1 MMSKMIIQ
9 KHRYLPPPILLRQFR
24 INNKWATFT
33 GYPSIRIT
41 CFVFTELVYSQ
52 QIKSSMGTKI
62 RFLHIMK
69 SNFDK
74 ILTERYIPRNIQ
86 TKKDELGC
94 VKLPAGS
101 LICPVDFKP
110 VTNKEGKKVT
120 AIKYSLKHE
129 EYHGSGI
136 RISDECKMAMIYLI
150 IINVSKHVFLR
161 KRMQDGDR
169 DQIEINTNDFIDI
182 LSDGCA
188 YFCYRHVLRDSHE
201 DINYQLISLKAW
213 AEGEIRIALSD
224 IIKYKRKASKTPRI
238 KDMFVKKGES
248 IYTCI
253 DKNLD
258 SDSRRK
264 MANKSRKL
272 NRVKM
277 LSKVI
282 FSARRRNVNKIYKVT
297 KKRTVKFN
305 VSYLM
310 EELNI
315 KLSKEGMLS
324 ISQRTVYRMIKDIL
338 SMCGKTISDL
348 YDEVKKNNGI
358 INTKDRKKVNIGHLR
373 LFYKGKYMHILIS
386 TKYIRDVFL
395 GEKPIEMSKAG

>member
-1 MMSKMIIQ
+1 MGDL
-9 KHRYLPPPILLRQFR
+9 HRLPIHPNNLFR
-24 INNKWATFT
+24 IDETCIFAANK
-33 GYPSIRIT
+33 
-41 CFVFTELVYSQ
+41 
-52 QIKSSMGTKI
+52 KHMGTKI
-62 RFLHIMK
+62 RILHIMK

-74 ILTERYIPRNIQ
+74 IITERYTPRNIQ
-86 TKKDELGC
+86 VKKDELGC

-136 RISDECKMAMIYLI
+136 QISDECKMAMIYLI
-150 IINVSKHVFLR
+150 IINVFKHVFLR
-161 KRMQDGDR
+161 NRMHGGNR

-201 DINYQLISLKAW
+201 DMNYQLISLKAW

-224 IIKYKRKASKTPRI
+224 IIKYKHRASKTPRI

-248 IYTCI
+248 VYTCL
-253 DKNLD
+253 DKNID
-258 SDSRRK
+258 SNTRRW

-277 LSKVI
+277 LSKII
-282 FSARRRNVNKIYKVT
+282 FSARNRNINKIYKVT
-297 KKRTVKFN
+297 KKRTIKFN

-310 EELNI
+310 DRLNI
-315 KLSKEGMLS
+315 KLSKEGMML
-324 ISQRTVYRMIKDIL
+324 ISQRTVYRMIKEVL
-338 SMCGKTISDL
+338 SMCCKTISDL

-358 INTKDRKKVNIGHLR
+358 VNTKDRKNVTIGHLR
-373 LFYKGKYMHILIS
+373 LSYRGTIMHIIIAEDFI
-386 TKYIRDVFL
+386 KDVFL
-395 GEKPIEMSKAG
+395 GVKGVEMSKAG

>member
-1 MMSKMIIQ
+1 MGDL
-9 KHRYLPPPILLRQFR
+9 HRLPIHLNNLFR
-24 INNKWATFT
+24 IDE
-33 GYPSIRIT
+33 T
-41 CFVFTELVYSQ
+41 CIFAEKK
-52 QIKSSMGTKI
+52 KSTMGTKI
-62 RFLHIMK
+62 GILHIMK

-74 ILTERYIPRNIQ
+74 ILTERYTPRNIQ
-86 TKKDELGC
+86 AKKDELGC

-136 RISDECKMAMIYLI
+136 QISDECKMAMIYLI
-150 IINVSKHVFLR
+150 IINVFKHVFLR
-161 KRMQDGDR
+161 NRMHGGNR
-169 DQIEINTNDFIDI
+169 DQIEINTKDFIDI

-201 DINYQLISLKAW
+201 DMNYQLISLKAW
-213 AEGEIRIALSD
+213 AEGEIMIALSD
-224 IIKYKRKASKTPRI
+224 IIKYKHKASKTPRI

-248 IYTCI
+248 VYTCL

-258 SDSRRK
+258 SNTRRR

-277 LSKVI
+277 LSKII
-282 FSARRRNVNKIYKVT
+282 FSARNRNINKIYKVT

-310 EELNI
+310 DRLNI
-315 KLSKEGMLS
+315 KLSKEGMML
-324 ISQRTVYRMIKDIL
+324 ISQRTVYRMIKEVL
-338 SMCGKTISDL
+338 SMCCKTISDL
-348 YDEVKKNNGI
+348 YDEVKKKNGI
-358 INTKDRKKVNIGHLR
+358 VNTKDRKNVNIGHLR
-373 LFYKGKYMHILIS
+373 LSYRGTIMHIIIAED
-386 TKYIRDVFL
+386 YIRDVFL
-395 GEKPIEMSKAG
+395 GVKGTEMSKAG

>member
-1 MMSKMIIQ
+1 
-9 KHRYLPPPILLRQFR
+9 
-24 INNKWATFT
+24 
-33 GYPSIRIT
+33 
-41 CFVFTELVYSQ
+41 
-52 QIKSSMGTKI
+52 MGTKI
-62 RFLHIMK
+62 GILHIMK

-74 ILTERYIPRNIQ
+74 ILTERYTPRNIQ
-86 TKKDELGC
+86 AKKDELGC

-136 RISDECKMAMIYLI
+136 QISDECKMAMIYLI
-150 IINVSKHVFLR
+150 IINVFKHVFLR
-161 KRMQDGDR
+161 NRMHGGNR

-224 IIKYKRKASKTPRI
+224 IIKYKHKASKVPRI

-258 SDSRRK
+258 SDSRRR

-272 NRVKM
+272 DRVRI
-277 LSKVI
+277 LSKII
-282 FSARRRNVNKIYKVT
+282 FRARTRNVHHIYKVT
-297 KKRTVKFN
+297 KRKTVKFN
-305 VSYLM
+305 VAYLLN
-310 EELNI
+310 ELNKNLI
-315 KLSKEGMLS
+315 DIGMQEISKS
-324 ISQRTVYRMIKDIL
+324 TIYRYISMFLD
-338 SMCGKTISDL
+338 MCKKSISDL
-348 YDEVKKNNGI
+348 YEEVVKNNGVV
-358 INTKDRKKVNIGHLR
+358 NTKDNNNVTIGHIR
-373 LFYKGKYMHILIS
+373 ASYKGSVLYILIS
-386 TKYIRDVFL
+386 TDYIINVFL
-395 GEKPIEMSKAG
+395 GKKSAEMSKAG

>member
-1 MMSKMIIQ
+1 MGDL
-9 KHRYLPPPILLRQFR
+9 HRLPIHLNNLFR
-24 INNKWATFT
+24 IDE
-33 GYPSIRIT
+33 T
-41 CFVFTELVYSQ
+41 CIFAEKKKT
-52 QIKSSMGTKI
+52 MGTKI
-62 RFLHIMK
+62 GILHIMK

-74 ILTERYIPRNIQ
+74 ILTERYTPRNIQ
-86 TKKDELGC
+86 AKKDELGC

-136 RISDECKMAMIYLI
+136 QISDECKMAMIYLI
-150 IINVSKHVFLR
+150 IINVFKHVFLR
-161 KRMQDGDR
+161 NRMHGGNR

-201 DINYQLISLKAW
+201 DMNYQLISLKAW
-213 AEGEIRIALSD
+213 AEGEIMIALSD
-224 IIKYKRKASKTPRI
+224 IIKYKHKASKTPRI

-248 IYTCI
+248 VYTCL

-258 SDSRRK
+258 SNTRRW

-277 LSKVI
+277 LSKII
-282 FSARRRNVNKIYKVT
+282 FSARNRNINKIYKVT

-310 EELNI
+310 DRLNI
-315 KLSKEGMLS
+315 KLSKEGMML
-324 ISQRTVYRMIKDIL
+324 ISQRTVYRMIKEVL
-338 SMCGKTISDL
+338 SMCCKTISDL

-358 INTKDRKKVNIGHLR
+358 VNTKDRKNVTIGHLR
-373 LFYKGKYMHILIS
+373 LSYRGKIMHIIIAEDL
-386 TKYIRDVFL
+386 
-395 GEKPIEMSKAG
+395 

>member
-1 MMSKMIIQ
+1 MGDL
-9 KHRYLPPPILLRQFR
+9 HRLPIHLNNLFR
-24 INNKWATFT
+24 IDE
-33 GYPSIRIT
+33 T
-41 CFVFTELVYSQ
+41 CIFAEKKKT
-52 QIKSSMGTKI
+52 MGTKI
-62 RFLHIMK
+62 GILHIMK

-74 ILTERYIPRNIQ
+74 ILTERYTPRNIQ
-86 TKKDELGC
+86 AKKDELGC

-136 RISDECKMAMIYLI
+136 QISDECKMAMIYLI
-150 IINVSKHVFLR
+150 IINVFKHVFLR
-161 KRMQDGDR
+161 NRMHGGNR

-201 DINYQLISLKAW
+201 DMNYQLISLKAW
-213 AEGEIRIALSD
+213 AEGEIMIALSD
-224 IIKYKRKASKTPRI
+224 IIKYKHKASKTPRI

-248 IYTCI
+248 VYTCL

-258 SDSRRK
+258 SNTRRW

-277 LSKVI
+277 LSKII
-282 FSARRRNVNKIYKVT
+282 FSARNRNINKIYKVT

-310 EELNI
+310 DRLNI
-315 KLSKEGMLS
+315 KLSKEGMML
-324 ISQRTVYRMIKDIL
+324 ISQRTVYRMIKEVL
-338 SMCGKTISDL
+338 SMCCKTISDL
-348 YDEVKKNNGI
+348 YDDVKKNNGI
-358 INTKDRKKVNIGHLR
+358 VNTKDRKNVTIGHIR
-373 LFYKGKYMHILIS
+373 LSYRGKIMHIIIAEDFI
-386 TKYIRDVFL
+386 KDVFL
-395 GEKPIEMSKAG
+395 GVKGSEMSKAG